1 MSDKTF
7 DEEIGEFSG
16 FSEADY
22 NLTKPMNLTAKME
35 MRALNLIS
43 GENNVGKSLTNK
55 LLWAS
60 TFFMNLKIIQ
70 KFNSLPDEE
79 MSDEEILETILNNT
93 FDDQTFEGNITYS
106 SRDEIVKVA
115 FYKLEYRLENG
126 KVYDLVIDFPNK
138 AKPMGPIIYLSKE
151 ARDFSNIEKYLK
163 IKKLLNL
170 QEIESWNS
178 ITALS
183 DYFKIYD
190 ILAIESLLQKFNDA
204 KNLINFINQMPGGNE
219 LLDDELVDIKM
230 DHEKSE
236 LYYID
241 KNKNQK
247 RLSTLGAGTQS
258 IILMLLSAV

>member
-1 MSDKTF
+1 MNDKTF

-22 NLTKPMNLTAKME
+22 NLTEPMKLIAKME
-35 MRALNLIS
+35 MKALNVIC

-60 TFFMNLKIIQ
+60 TFFMNLKITQ
-70 KFNSLPDEE
+70 SFNSLPKEQ
-79 MSDEEILETILNNT
+79 MSDEEILELILNNT
-93 FDDQTFEGNITYS
+93 FDDQSFEGTINYS

-126 KVYDLVIDFPNK
+126 KVCDLVIDFPNK

-163 IKKLLNL
+163 IKKLLNIH
-170 QEIESWNS
+170 EIESWDS

-183 DYFKIYD
+183 DFFKIYD
-190 ILAIESLLQKFNDA
+190 ILAIESLLQKFDNA
-204 KNLINFINQMPGGNE
+204 SEFITLINQMPGGNE
-219 LLDDELVDIKM
+219 LLDDDLVDIKL
-230 DHEKSE
+230 DHENSE